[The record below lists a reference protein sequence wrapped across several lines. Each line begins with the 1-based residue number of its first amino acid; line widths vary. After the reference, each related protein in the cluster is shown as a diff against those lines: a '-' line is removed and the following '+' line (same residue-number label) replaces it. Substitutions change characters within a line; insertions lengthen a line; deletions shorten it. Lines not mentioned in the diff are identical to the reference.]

1 MHNSPRVTGR
11 RIAMRVCSL
20 GGKAIWEH
28 LKVLERPL
36 NTARQVPPEQ
46 RPGLLA
52 PVMLTVNIDVPTA
65 RRSYIAV
72 RTACSA
78 VHLYR
83 GSLDR

>member
-1 MHNSPRVTGR
+1 
-11 RIAMRVCSL
+11 MRVCSL
-20 GGKAIWEH
+20 GGKATWEH

-46 RPGLLA
+46 RPGLLVPA
-52 PVMLTVNIDVPTA
+52 MLTVNIAIPPA
-65 RRSYIAV
+65 CRSYIAV
-72 RTACSA
+72 RTACGA